1 MSQGVMHKRPSN
13 LSATLAKQRLCDGH
27 ERYRANRPEAFF
39 HQNAKRESSLK
50 DQQPYA
56 VVLTCSDS
64 RVCPEVVFDAGIGQ
78 VFTICIAGNIV
89 DQFVTA
95 SVEYACLYLGVN
107 LVVVLGHQH
116 CGAVQAALDGLN
128 TECHLDAL
136 LDKIK
141 TTIKFSDQDTN
152 VDVEQCIRVHAIA
165 GARTLVSSK
174 PVLSM
179 LGDQGLQI
187 LPAFYH
193 LKDGQVEW
201 LAES

>member
-1 MSQGVMHKRPSN
+1 MG
-13 LSATLAKQRLCDGH
+13 AYLCM
-27 ERYRANRPEAFF
+27 F
-39 HQNAKRESSLK
+39 LK
-50 DQQPYA
+50 EF
-56 VVLTCSDS
+56 S
-64 RVCPEVVFDAGIGQ
+64 
-78 VFTICIAGNIV
+78 FT
-89 DQFVTA
+89 
-95 SVEYACLYLGVN
+95 EY
-107 LVVVLGHQH
+107 LVR
-116 CGAVQAALDGLN
+116 
-128 TECHLDAL
+128 
-136 LDKIK
+136 K